1 MSKLLLP
8 TSDAVVRAVL
18 LRSIEDRMA
27 GRDTALVTPSA
38 RKLARLLL
46 SRGGEVLQVD
56 DTVTSTVLDLSGGD
70 VGAAR

>member
-1 MSKLLLP
+1 
-8 TSDAVVRAVL
+8 
-18 LRSIEDRMA
+18 MA